1 MCFLSLYSSIFSIP
15 YCFLLLGGILTALCI
30 VGLSLVS
37 EPAASDITE
46 KTSKKTEL
54 PSLGM
59 EEVLRTGIFYK
70 IWFGFFAIMVTQ
82 VRVP

>member
-1 MCFLSLYSSIFSIP
+1 M
-15 YCFLLLGGILTALCI
+15 TALCI

-37 EPAASDITE
+37 ETPEETASSEITE
-46 KTSKKTEL
+46 KTSKKIEL

-82 VRVP
+82 VRVPCSS

>member
-1 MCFLSLYSSIFSIP
+1 M
-15 YCFLLLGGILTALCI
+15 TALCI

-37 EPAASDITE
+37 ETPEETASSEITE
-46 KTSKKTEL
+46 KTSKKIEL

-82 VRVP
+82 VSVPTIKLSGGERSAAQERS